1 MRRFLQIFRK
11 LFIFENDK
19 FAVRSLHRAAKFA
32 SFWNFTCFRILQQ
45 VLQYIITPYCT
56 IQYTVYSSRAS
67 NGRFD
72 NVKQNLLT
80 DQMDFIQN
88 LKIIVGQNI
97 VYIKVLQCSGAGV
110 KLLWLEPSLLGQL
123 HLKQQLFY
131 QLSSNL
137 TII

>member
-56 IQYTVYSSRAS
+56 IQYTVVELQT
-67 NGRFD
+67 G
-72 NVKQNLLT
+72 VLT
-80 DQMDFIQN
+80 M
-88 LKIIVGQNI
+88 
-97 VYIKVLQCSGAGV
+97 
-110 KLLWLEPSLLGQL
+110 
-123 HLKQQLFY
+123 
-131 QLSSNL
+131 
-137 TII
+137 